1 MSIEQLKTPEEILE
15 DNGYSIEDLEESE
28 TMFFRDPDFSTAI
41 VGVDCNN
48 RVVYD
53 YEKMLDYLVVY
64 ENMTYEDAAD
74 FISYDTL
81 RALAYWSGNK
91 PVVMFPLI
99 N

>member
-15 DNGYSIEDLEESE
+15 DNGYSIEDLKESG
-28 TMFFRDPDFSTAI
+28 TIMFRNPDFSTAI
-41 VGVDCNN
+41 VGVDYYN

-53 YEKMLDYLVVY
+53 YEKMLDYLVKY

-81 RALAYWSGNK
+81 RALDYISGNK